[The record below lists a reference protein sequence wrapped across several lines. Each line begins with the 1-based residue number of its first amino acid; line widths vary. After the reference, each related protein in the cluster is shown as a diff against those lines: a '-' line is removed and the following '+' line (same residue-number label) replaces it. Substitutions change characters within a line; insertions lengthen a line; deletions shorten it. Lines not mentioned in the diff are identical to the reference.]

1 MNQVSALAFSLSF
14 IMAPAFAQ
22 EPKDYW
28 STGDDSSVFAI
39 ESCGDS
45 YCVNVAGFEE
55 TGGEASGDDIA
66 NAKAACGLSII
77 SGLTKS
83 SETQFSGGTLTD
95 PESGKQYD
103 ANVDIISGD
112 LHVRAF
118 EGVPAFGVTL
128 IWPAYN
134 APVSLCSAL

>member
-1 MNQVSALAFSLSF
+1 MNRFSILTLLLSCLT
-14 IMAPAFAQ
+14 APAFAE

-28 STGDDSSVFAI
+28 STEDDSTVFAI

-45 YCVNVAGFEE
+45 YCVNVVGFKD

-66 NAKAACGLSII
+66 NAKAACDLSII
-77 SGLTKS
+77 SRLTKN
-83 SETQFSGGTLTD
+83 SETQFTGGTLTD

-103 ANVDIISGD
+103 ANIEIISGD

-118 EGVPAFGVTL
+118 ESVPAFGVTL

-134 APVSLCSAL
+134 DPVSRCSAF